1 MKAYK
6 KTIVLL
12 LVLVASNAILAQ
24 KNKNQEAFKNIK
36 YRNIFK
42 EHVTAIKRKYN
53 IHGELKWNK
62 ISPSYFELYKEII
75 DYFFQ
80 TEQLR
85 FRVIPLLTKTN
96 SLVGSPVSS
105 QETFNILGSNM

>member
-1 MKAYK
+1 MNFEIYCDESGLEALNHKEAHLY
-6 KTIVLL
+6 T
-12 LVLVASNAILAQ
+12 AIGGIWMPAD
-24 KNKNQEAFKNIK
+24 
-36 YRNIFK
+36 YRDIFK

-80 TEQLR
+80 TEKLS
-85 FRVIPLLTKTN
+85 F
-96 SLVGSPVSS
+96 
-105 QETFNILGSNM
+105 